1 MRMTEGRSCM
11 SEIAILMAAGMGTRM
26 RPLTETTPKPLIK
39 VHGKPMIETVIDGLK
54 DRGVDRFLVV
64 VGHLGE
70 QFRYLEQKYENLKIV
85 VNKDYETINNISS
98 IYAVANELISAE
110 EDVFICEADLY
121 VSDKELFAPNLNH
134 SCYFGKMVKGHSD
147 DWVFDTDDD
156 GRITRVG
163 KVGNDKYN
171 MVGVAWL
178 QKKDANILGQLIT
191 ERYGKEGFEDLFWD
205 DVVNENLDKLD
216 LVVHEI
222 NEMQITE
229 IDTVDEL
236 AEVDSYYKD
245 CNGFDKYLV
254 IFVDILGTK
263 DRAGFSEQLKINE
276 IFHEE
281 FEVNQGRDQDHTAYF
296 RKIYT
301 FSDCA
306 YIFYGYKEGVDESRK
321 NLGKLFTTALCNCEP
336 IFLRFLKEHIIFRG
350 GAYYGDAYVDMNR
363 SMFFGEAVNRAY
375 MMESTEAVHPRIL
388 VDDFVANTFIANV
401 KEVSCKIAAHD
412 PNAVR
417 FLGMNMMPVYPE
429 TGDGLIEKDIDGR
442 FVINYFHLQE
452 SGITFMNEG
461 IPMGLELIDSLMEY
475 CSEQIEA
482 NKSIKIIDKY
492 LYLLRLCNK
501 KKRLIE

>member
-1 MRMTEGRSCM
+1 
-11 SEIAILMAAGMGTRM
+11 MAAGMGTRM

-64 VGHLGE
+64 VGYLGE
-70 QFRYLEQKYENLKIV
+70 QFNYLEQKYENLTIV
-85 VNKDYETINNISS
+85 VNKDYEIINNISS
-98 IYAVANELISAE
+98 IHAVAEELISTDD
-110 EDVFICEADLY
+110 DVFICEADLY
-121 VSDKELFAPNLNH
+121 VRDKVLFGSDLVH
-134 SCYFGKMVKGHSD
+134 SCYFVKMIKGHSD
-147 DWVFDTDDD
+147 DWVVDIDDD

-163 KVGNDKYN
+163 KAGDNQYN

-191 ERYGKEGFEDLFWD
+191 ERYGKEGFEDLFWY

-222 NEMQITE
+222 KAMQITE
-229 IDTVDEL
+229 IDTVEEL
-236 AEVDSYYKD
+236 AEIDSYYKD
-245 CNGFDKYLV
+245 CNGFKKYLV
-254 IFVDILGTK
+254 LFIDILGTK

-401 KEVSCKIAAHD
+401 KEVSYKIAAHD
-412 PNAVR
+412 PNAVQ
-417 FLGMNMMPVYPE
+417 FLGMNKMPVYPE

-442 FVINYFHLQE
+442 FVINYFHSQE
-452 SGITFMNEG
+452 CGITFMTG
-461 IPMGLELIDSLMEY
+461 DIPMGAELIDSLMEY
-475 CSEQIEA
+475 CLEQIKQ

-492 LYLLRLCNK
+492 LYLLRLCDE
-501 KKRLIE
+501 KKRSIELP